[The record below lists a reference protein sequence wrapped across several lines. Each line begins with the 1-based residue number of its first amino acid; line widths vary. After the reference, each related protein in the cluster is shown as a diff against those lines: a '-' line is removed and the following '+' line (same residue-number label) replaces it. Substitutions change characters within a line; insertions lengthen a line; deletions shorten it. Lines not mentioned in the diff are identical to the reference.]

1 MGGRLIDR
9 ELLRMYVMIPDQFRD
24 EELRVATFRLS
35 GNGAAVWS
43 GGRAAVF
50 QAQIPD
56 GAKLAV
62 RVSLTTDGGRLRV
75 PYLTLAQW
83 AQSNPMPWLARTQWV
98 DSGLVIDNTEVSL
111 LKMEWIDGLTL
122 DEYIDDCVSDGR
134 STDLLRLA
142 QEWRSALNAMA
153 SARFA
158 HGDLHAQNIM
168 IAQDGVT
175 SRLRFVDYDSLW
187 LPGVLEP
194 PSEIGH
200 QAYQHPSREWGEH
213 MDAFG
218 ASVVYLSLRAV
229 AALPLLWRDFHRGD
243 MTLIVEEPDL
253 RGDDPRGVWAAL
265 AHHPDPIVRD
275 LSVELRRWCD
285 DSAHTH
291 TSLDRLL
298 DSTATAAG
306 GNKWAPPA
314 APSTAPI
321 KQQWP
326 GRVPPDRSSTP
337 SSSSAADPVIGSG
350 PVPGPGSPQRQT
362 WPTTASGKQSGPQ
375 PSSLPGRHQVSP
387 APKRP
392 RKLPIGAAGFVA
404 AMVIVV
410 ILYALSR

>member
-9 ELLRMYVMIPDQFRD
+9 ELLRLYVMIPDQFRD
-24 EELRVATFRLS
+24 EELRSATFRSS
-35 GNGAAVWS
+35 GNGAALWS

-50 QAQIPD
+50 QAQIPS
-56 GAKLAV
+56 GLKLAV

-83 AQSNPMPWLARTQWV
+83 AQSNPMPCLARTQWV
-98 DSGLVIDNTEVSL
+98 DSGLVIDGVEVSL

-122 DEYIDDCVSDGR
+122 DEYIDDCVSNGR
-134 STDLLRLA
+134 FTDLLRLA
-142 QEWRSALNAMA
+142 EDWRSALTAMG

-168 IAQDGVT
+168 ITHDSVT
-175 SRLRFVDYDSLW
+175 SHLRFVDYDSLW

-229 AALPLLWRDFHRGD
+229 AAQPLLWRDLHRGD
-243 MTLIVEEPDL
+243 MTLIVEESDL
-253 RGDDPRGVWAAL
+253 RGDDPRGVWTEL

-275 LSVELRRWCD
+275 LSVQLRRWCD
-285 DSAHTH
+285 ESAHTH

-298 DSTATAAG
+298 DSTATRGA
-306 GNKWAPPA
+306 NRWAPPVA
-314 APSTAPI
+314 SSTAAV

-326 GRVPPDRSSTP
+326 ARVSSDG
-337 SSSSAADPVIGSG
+337 SSAPLSARVRDPVQGAG
-350 PVPGPGSPQRQT
+350 HMPPPGSPQRQT
-362 WPTTASGKQSGPQ
+362 WPTMTPGPLGKQPSKLSGPTKAS
-375 PSSLPGRHQVSP
+375 PVPKSARKRWTRAGWFIVAIVIIAVVYAMGR
-387 APKRP
+387 
-392 RKLPIGAAGFVA
+392 
-404 AMVIVV
+404 
-410 ILYALSR
+410 